1 MNKAASKPT
10 TEQLCT
16 VINEIDS
23 ASQSAFGAIA
33 ALCRLAL
40 ASLETSEGVQDIESL
55 AQLFDVIRDK
65 AIDTENYIN
74 AEAEGVVA
82 ITRTWRLA
90 AGVRHDAKPVS
101 LTVERLNHEYHPNNQ
116 PRARSPV

>member
-1 MNKAASKPT
+1 MNKASPKAT

-65 AIDTENYIN
+65 AMDTENYIN
-74 AEAEGVVA
+74 AEAEGVGCHYKD
-82 ITRTWRLA
+82 LA
-90 AGVRHDAKPVS
+90 FSRRG
-101 LTVERLNHEYHPNNQ
+101 E
-116 PRARSPV
+116 ARRKARMASGGEA

>member
-1 MNKAASKPT
+1 MSKAASQAT
-10 TEQLCT
+10 TKQLCT

-55 AQLFDVIRDK
+55 AQFFDVLRDK
-65 AIDTENYIN
+65 AIETENYIN
-74 AEAEGVVA
+74 AEAEGVGCHYKD
-82 ITRTWRLA
+82 LA
-90 AGVRHDAKPVS
+90 FSRRGDAQRKAHMANGG
-101 LTVERLNHEYHPNNQ
+101 E
-116 PRARSPV
+116 A